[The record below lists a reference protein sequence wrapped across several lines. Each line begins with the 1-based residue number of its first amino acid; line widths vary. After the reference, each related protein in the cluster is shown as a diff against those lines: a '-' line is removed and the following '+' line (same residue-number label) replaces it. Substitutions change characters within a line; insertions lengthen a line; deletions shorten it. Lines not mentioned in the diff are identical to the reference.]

1 MKIQVFSLSILALLA
16 VAGCSNEREPNQKLA
31 DYVDLDRFMGIWYV
45 HGYTPTAIDKNAWN
59 PTETYEMRDDGKIQ
73 TIYQFRK
80 GSAYGKVK
88 TYKPVGTIKNT
99 ETNAE
104 WRMQFFGVINAAYY
118 VVYVSDNYQECII
131 GHPNKKYAWTMT
143 RSKSID
149 KLSYE
154 NLLQELKNRNYD
166 LDRFRRAQ
174 HEW

>member
-1 MKIQVFSLSILALLA
+1 MKIQAISLSILALLA
-16 VAGCSNEREPNQKLA
+16 VAGCSNDRELNQKLA

-59 PTETYEMRDDGKIQ
+59 PTEAYKMRGDGKIQ

-80 GSAYGKVK
+80 GSSNGKVK

-104 WRMQFFGVINAAYY
+104 WRMRFFGVINATYY
-118 VVYVSDNYQECII
+118 VLYVSDDYQECII
-131 GHPNKKYAWTMT
+131 GHPNKKYAWIMT

-149 KLSYE
+149 EHSYE
-154 NLLQELKNRNYD
+154 ELLQALKDRDYD
-166 LDRFRRAQ
+166 LDRFRRAS

>member
-16 VAGCSNEREPNQKLA
+16 VAGRSNEREPNQKLA

-149 KLSYE
+149 KPSYE
-154 NLLQELKNRNYD
+154 NLLQELKNRN
-166 LDRFRRAQ
+166 
-174 HEW
+174 

>member
-1 MKIQVFSLSILALLA
+1 MKIQVFSLFILALLA
-16 VAGCSNEREPNQKLA
+16 VAGCSKEREPNQKLA
-31 DYVDLDRFMGIWYV
+31 DKVDLDRFMGTWFV

-73 TIYQFRK
+73 TIYQFSK
-80 GSAYGKVK
+80 GSAHGKVK

-104 WRMQFFGVINAAYY
+104 WRMRFFGVINAAYY
-118 VVYVSDNYQECII
+118 VVFVSDDYQECII
-131 GHPNKKYAWTMT
+131 GHPNKKYAWIMT

-149 KLSYE
+149 DRSYE
-154 NLLQELKNRNYD
+154 NLLQELKDRDYY
-166 LDRFRRAQ
+166 LDRFQRAP

>member
-16 VAGCSNEREPNQKLA
+16 VAGCSNEREPNKKLA
-31 DYVDLDRFMGIWYV
+31 DYVDLDRLMGIWYV
-45 HGYTPTAIDKNAWN
+45 QGYTPTTIDKNAWN

-73 TIYQFRK
+73 TIYQFRE

-149 KLSYE
+149 KPSYE
-154 NLLQELKNRNYD
+154 NLLQELKARNYD